1 MYQQIQDLLDKI
13 GPYPNK
19 PKEPKFPSG
28 KGSEAIRVYAD
39 EYKEYEDKLD
49 DFKVK
54 QILYLAKRTEI
65 DHEIAALI
73 THESGLSDI
82 PMQYRGKVW
91 SLAHSKTDNHYDAYL
106 FLCELVEIF
115 E

>member
-13 GPYPNK
+13 GSKPER
-19 PKEPKFPSG
+19 PKEPKFPAGANSD
-28 KGSEAIRVYAD
+28 AIRVYAD
-39 EYKEYEDKLD
+39 TFKEFEDKLD
-49 DFKVK
+49 GFKAE
-54 QILYLAKRTEI
+54 QMMYLAKKTEI
-65 DHEIAALI
+65 EHEIAVLI
-73 THESGLSDI
+73 THKSGLSSI

-91 SLAHSKTDNHYDAYL
+91 NLAHSKTDNHYDAYL